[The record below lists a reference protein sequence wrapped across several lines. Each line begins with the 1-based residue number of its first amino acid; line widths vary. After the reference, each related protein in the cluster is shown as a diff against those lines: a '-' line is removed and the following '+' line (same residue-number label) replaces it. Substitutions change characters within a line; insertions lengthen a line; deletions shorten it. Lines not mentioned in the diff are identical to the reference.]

1 MIRKAFVM
9 SVNAG
14 CEAEY
19 EKRHNPIWPE
29 LEQSL
34 LDHGVTNYSIF
45 LHPETRQLFAFVE
58 FTDEAQW
65 QAIAQTEV
73 CRRWWKHMSDVM
85 PANDDHSPQSIE
97 LKEVFHMESDP
108 HREMNKEIQ

>member
-19 EKRHNPIWPE
+19 EQRHTPIWPE
-29 LEQSL
+29 LEQTL

-45 LHPETRQLFAFVE
+45 LHPDTRQLFGYAE
-58 FTDEAQW
+58 FTDDAQW
-65 QAIAQTEV
+65 QAIARTEV
-73 CRRWWKHMSDVM
+73 CRRWWKFMGDIM
-85 PANDDHSPQSIE
+85 PTHDDNSPKSIE
-97 LKEVFHMESDP
+97 LKEVFHL
-108 HREMNKEIQ
+108 EMNPHAQ